1 LILAGTTSAEGA
13 HLHIPYAPQSRERT
27 WFSLAELEDTMDKNQ
42 LAIALA
48 HHALWLE
55 GVVPSAA
62 NLSEADLKEAD
73 LKGANLAGAN
83 LMGANLMEA
92 DLAWANLAG
101 ANLAGADLGG
111 ASLEGANLEGAY
123 LEEAALA
130 WANLAEANLKG
141 ANLAGADLELANLAG
156 ANLAEANLKGANLA
170 GADLELANLAGAN
183 LMGADL
189 VEADLEL
196 ANLAGANLMGAD
208 LVEADLVGADLVGV
222 IVDEK
227 TAGYHLVPPA
237 SGSFTAW
244 KGCRDGVIVELM
256 VPATALRSSATTNK
270 CRAEFV
276 EVIAVYGADY
286 GVSIY
291 DIECKYVPGSTV
303 SCDFWDKDRWME
315 CGRGIHFFMTR
326 EEAYEYVG

>member
-1 LILAGTTSAEGA
+1 MRWWTTTICKPV
-13 HLHIPYAPQSRERT
+13 LPSRRE
-27 WFSLAELEDTMDKNQ
+27 FMDKDQ
-42 LAIALA
+42 LAAVLA

-83 LMGANLMEA
+83 LMGANLERANLKEANLMGVNLMGANLMGANLMGA
-92 DLAWANLAG
+92 DLAWAN
-101 ANLAGADLGG
+101 
-111 ASLEGANLEGAY
+111 
-123 LEEAALA
+123 LA
-130 WANLAEANLKG
+130 WANLAEANLMG

-156 ANLAEANLKGANLA
+156 ANLMGADLKGANLA

-276 EVIAVYGADY
+276 EVIAVHGADY

-303 SCDFWDKDRWME
+303 RCDFWDKDRWME

>member
-1 LILAGTTSAEGA
+1 
-13 HLHIPYAPQSRERT
+13 
-27 WFSLAELEDTMDKNQ
+27 
-42 LAIALA
+42 
-48 HHALWLE
+48 
-55 GVVPSAA
+55 
-62 NLSEADLKEAD
+62 
-73 LKGANLAGAN
+73 
-83 LMGANLMEA
+83 
-92 DLAWANLAG
+92 
-101 ANLAGADLGG
+101 
-111 ASLEGANLEGAY
+111 
-123 LEEAALA
+123 
-130 WANLAEANLKG
+130 
-141 ANLAGADLELANLAG
+141 
-156 ANLAEANLKGANLA
+156 
-170 GADLELANLAGAN
+170 
-183 LMGADL
+183 
-189 VEADLEL
+189 
-196 ANLAGANLMGAD
+196 
-208 LVEADLVGADLVGV
+208 VGADLAGI

-326 EEAYEYVG
+326 EEAYGYVG